1 MRERRE
7 KDTAPNLLLMTGLCE
22 RQRFCKI
29 FMGQRKMFANI
40 KREKGNIVCDLNI
53 KVCAFSILAKL

>member
-1 MRERRE
+1 MRGK
-7 KDTAPNLLLMTGLCE
+7 KDTAFNLLLMTGLCA
-22 RQRFCKI
+22 RWRFCKN

-40 KREKGNIVCDLNI
+40 KREKRNIVCDLNI